1 MSKPSSARFWNGALA
16 WRIAAIVMIIAGV
29 AARGLGASFAVFFV
43 FLGLMVVCLVISLV
57 STAGMARKAA
67 RDNYGVRIRTGDSAR
82 DQMLNAD
89 LSKRAAEMDAHRHPG
104 KEWALLALTIV
115 LFWPAIIAI
124 VIAVTGS
131 SASPVKWTAAA
142 AFTLLFILSGT
153 DWIRTVRANR
163 VRV

>member
-1 MSKPSSARFWNGALA
+1 MSKPSYARFWNAAMG
-16 WRIAAIVMIIAGV
+16 WRVAAIVMIIAGV
-29 AARGLGASFAVFFV
+29 ASRGLGASFAVFFI
-43 FLGLMVVCLVISLV
+43 FLGLMVVCLVVSIV

-67 RDNYGVRIRTGDSAR
+67 QDNYGVRIRTGDSGR
-82 DQMLNAD
+82 DQMLNAE
-89 LSKRAAEMDAHRHPG
+89 LSKRSAEMDGHRRPG
-104 KEWALLALTIV
+104 KEWALFAVTIV

-124 VIAVTGS
+124 VIAVTGA